1 VERLESPLSGNDL
14 MEQFDRGPGRW
25 IKVLKDYLQNEV
37 VEGRLGKDDNDKARG
52 LAEVYAR
59 EYDIFEE

>member
-1 VERLESPLSGNDL
+1 MLQSPLSGNDL
-14 MEQFDRGPGRW
+14 MEQFGLGPGRW

-37 VEGRLGKDDNDKARG
+37 VEGRLGKDDKVRARG

-59 EYDIFEE
+59 EHDILEE